1 MAKMTKMTVRKVT
14 SKSTTKAVTSNT
26 TRKPVTTTTTPSMAQ
41 GLAAAKKRKEAAMKL
56 VGTKTPGGQPVKN
69 IQEALKIYDTL
80 QATKRG
86 VVSGRLKRN

>member
-14 SKSTTKAVTSNT
+14 SKSTTKAPAAPTF
-26 TRKPVTTTTTPSMAQ
+26 AQ
-41 GLAAAKKRKEAAMKL
+41 GLAAAKKRKEAAQKL
-56 VGTKTPGGQPVKN
+56 VGTNTPGGQPVKN
-69 IQEALKIYDTL
+69 ISEALKIYDTM